1 EASVS
6 LKRNSEG
13 EPIGF
18 RGIIRDITDRK
29 RMEEALQQREQD
41 YLALLETTFEGI
53 VVVDAET
60 LKVVYGNRRASKMFG
75 FDPILKDGV
84 GINILDFVHPE
95 DKEEVIKGFTEDLYQ
110 EERRQRYEVRAK
122 TKDGGELWITAL
134 GTRTEFQ
141 GRLAVLLSTID
152 VTERRGAEE
161 ALRASEEKFRR
172 LVEEMNDGYC
182 VLQGSKVVFAN
193 ARSAE
198 VFGYEQ
204 EEVMGKTVQEL
215 LPAEIVDELSKMRAK
230 RQRGEAVP
238 QHYETILVG
247 KEGTTRPV
255 ELGTRVIEYAGI
267 IGYQGIIRDITERK
281 VKQKEYQSIIHTTTD
296 GFWIVDNKGRFL
308 DVNNAYCAL
317 TGYSR
322 EELLN
327 MSIPDIEAVET
338 LEYTDRHIQQIIKTG
353 HARFETRHR
362 CKDGRIL
369 DIEISTTYAGAGDD
383 RFFVFAR
390 DITERKRAEETLKQS
405 AKNYRDLFN
414 NATDAIYIQDK
425 EGHFL
430 NVNQG
435 AVDMYDYPKE
445 FFIGKTPEFLS
456 APGKNDMKKII
467 EFVQDAFSG
476 KPRQYDF
483 WGIRKSGEVFPKIV
497 RSQKGIYLDK
507 EAVITF
513 ALDIT
518 ERKKA
523 EEKLKNTLAELQKLK
538 DQIEKENI
546 YLKEE
551 IKLEHNFGEIV
562 GQSNSLKKMFNQ
574 VELVSR
580 TDTSV
585 LILGETGTGKE
596 LVARAIHGLS
606 NRKDRPLVKVN
617 CSALPKELI
626 ESELFG
632 HVKGAF
638 TGAIERKIG
647 RFELA
652 DKGTIFLDEIVDLPL
667 NLQSRLL
674 RVLQENEFERIGSS
688 TTIKVD
694 VRVIAA
700 TNRNLE
706 KLVLDGEFRQD
717 LYYRLNVFPITCPSL
732 RERNDDIPFL
742 VNHFVN
748 KYSPK
753 MGKRIKTVPQNVIKS
768 LQNYHWPGNVR
779 ELENVIERA
788 MVINQGDR
796 LHIGDWF
803 IQSPLALES
812 MAIPSLREYE
822 KDYIIRVLEKTNWRI
837 RGKNGAA
844 QILGLQPTT
853 LESRMQKLEIKR
865 QVIASEMSD

>member
-1 EASVS
+1 MGSDLINKTRKE
-6 LKRNSEG
+6 LIE
-13 EPIGF
+13 
-18 RGIIRDITDRK
+18 IIDQLNEKLDAGDSKPSRDIKDKDERSTRK
-29 RMEEALQQREQD
+29 RQATKDITERKQMEEALRKSEKSYRELIEKAGIAILID
-41 YLALLETTFEGI
+41 DREGNFAYFNETFTELFGYSAEEI
-53 VVVDAET
+53 KDKSIQSLVHPDDVDRVSQFHKER
-60 LKVVYGNRRASKMFG
+60 LQGKKVPSRYEFRGVR
-75 FDPILKDGV
+75 KDGS
-84 GINILDFVHPE
+84 GIYLEVAAV
-95 DKEEVIKGFTEDLYQ
+95 KLEE
-110 EERRQRYEVRAK
+110 EESTV
-122 TKDGGELWITAL
+122 
-134 GTRTEFQ
+134 GTR
-141 GRLAVLLSTID
+141 SYIWD
-152 VTERRGAEE
+152 ITERKQAEE
-161 ALRASEEKFRR
+161 ALSLEKEN
-172 LVEEMNDGYC
+172 LVNVFDAMVDGVYIVNQQYDIQFVNH
-182 VLQGSKVVFAN
+182 VLIKDFGSYEGRKCYEYFHDRTEVCPWCKNSDVFVGRTVQWEWFSSKN
-193 ARSAE
+193 
-198 VFGYEQ
+198 
-204 EEVMGKTVQEL
+204 GKTYDL
-215 LPAEIVDELSKMRAK
+215 IGTPLKNPDGSISKLEIF
-230 RQRGEAVP
+230 
-238 QHYETILVG
+238 
-247 KEGTTRPV
+247 
-255 ELGTRVIEYAGI
+255 
-267 IGYQGIIRDITERK
+267 RDITERK
-281 VKQKEYQSIIHTTTD
+281 Q
-296 GFWIVDNKGRFL
+296 
-308 DVNNAYCAL
+308 
-317 TGYSR
+317 
-322 EELLN
+322 
-327 MSIPDIEAVET
+327 
-338 LEYTDRHIQQIIKTG
+338 
-353 HARFETRHR
+353 
-362 CKDGRIL
+362 
-369 DIEISTTYAGAGDD
+369 
-383 RFFVFAR
+383 
-390 DITERKRAEETLKQS
+390 AEEALRQS
-405 AKNYRDLFN
+405 EKDYRDLFN

-435 AVDMYDYPKE
+435 AVDMYNYPKE

-538 DQIEKENI
+538 DQTEKENI

-606 NRKDRPLVKVN
+606 KRKDRSLVKVN

-638 TGAIERKIG
+638 TSAVEKKIG

-717 LYYRLNVFPITCPSL
+717 LYYRLNVFPITCPPL

-748 KYSPK
+748 KYSLK

-788 MVINQGDR
+788 MVINQSDR
-796 LHIGDWF
+796 LQIGDWF

-812 MAIPSLREYE
+812 MAMPSLKEYE
-822 KDYIIRVLEKTNWRI
+822 KHYIIRVLEKTNWRI

-853 LESRMQKLEIKR
+853 LESRMQKLEIIR
-865 QVIASEMSD
+865 